1 MPALFCWNK
10 MSNLK
15 TLIPFNKRS
24 KEEVYQIRRKGAYAK
39 AEAQKKRKE
48 LKETLIMLLE
58 LGNTQEDI
66 CKKLIKGKLNPKTFE
81 VIRDT
86 IGEKPKDVV
95 DNNVNVNV
103 ALVEFVENGKGQ
115 SSNTED
121 IQSASNRKEEE

>member
-1 MPALFCWNK
+1 MG
-10 MSNLK
+10 NLK

-39 AEAQKKRKE
+39 VAADKRRRE

-115 SSNTED
+115 SSNTEN
-121 IQSASNRKEEE
+121 IQPASDRKEEE